1 MIVVSAQ
8 FRLAGRY
15 LIRPTL
21 FLPSPAAKR
30 CENNP
35 FL

>member
-8 FRLAGRY
+8 FRLAGHY

-21 FLPSPAAKR
+21 FPTLAR
-30 CENNP
+30 CKA
-35 FL
+35 LRK